1 MKFVIAPDKFKG
13 SLSGAEFC
21 NAVEEGIKNIFP
33 KAIILKK
40 PLADGGDG
48 TLEVIK
54 KYLKTELIKVQV
66 SDPLFRPIQAHYIFS
81 KTSKT
86 AYIEMSE
93 ASGHKLLSTDELNC
107 MNTSS
112 FGTGELI
119 LDALKKGAKKILLG
133 IGGSA
138 TNDGGMGM
146 CQALGVE
153 FLDSKKNPLKPIGR
167 NLKNIQEVNTKQLNE
182 LVQMTEFWIACDV
195 KNCLHGKKGA
205 AYVFASQKGA
215 NESELFLLDKG
226 LKNLDSVLKRQF
238 NIDVQNIQGSGAAGG
253 LGAGAIA
260 FLNATL
266 VSGIDLIKELANF
279 DQEIKNTDWI
289 ITGEG
294 KLDGQTLAGKT
305 IAGVIESA
313 RKKEIP
319 VAALC
324 GSVSL
329 NEKEKRELG
338 LDYCVAISKE
348 GTSLDKAMLFARE
361 NLVNS
366 TIVFCSGLIN
376 RTLE

>member
-1 MKFVIAPDKFKG
+1 
-13 SLSGAEFC
+13 
-21 NAVEEGIKNIFP
+21 
-33 KAIILKK
+33 
-40 PLADGGDG
+40 
-48 TLEVIK
+48 
-54 KYLKTELIKVQV
+54 
-66 SDPLFRPIQAHYIFS
+66 
-81 KTSKT
+81 
-86 AYIEMSE
+86 
-93 ASGHKLLSTDELNC
+93 
-107 MNTSS
+107 
-112 FGTGELI
+112 
-119 LDALKKGAKKILLG
+119 
-133 IGGSA
+133 
-138 TNDGGMGM
+138 
-146 CQALGVE
+146 
-153 FLDSKKNPLKPIGR
+153 
-167 NLKNIQEVNTKQLNE
+167 
-182 LVQMTEFWIACDV
+182 MTEFWIACDV

-215 NESELFLLDKG
+215 NEFELFLLDKG

-376 RTLE
+376 RTLD